1 MWNTKS
7 ILKSK
12 VFRLIAGLAGI
23 ALIAFADHELNNA
36 IPLALLYL
44 VPVVAMS
51 TVLRRWQIVLLGLL
65 CMFVAEYSDA
75 FLWTVTEGIPRDA
88 TYFLVYSAGG
98 LYVSELLS
106 RRRAE
111 QTHVSQ
117 LEAEIEAR
125 RGIEEQLRLVVAN
138 SSIAIISADEDGM
151 ILQANEAAEQQY
163 RSGSI
168 GLGSLLAGT
177 YLKEFMPSLARVQI
191 RKQGWEKLRTM
202 MQCQGLRA
210 TQEPFLADVWFSTYM
225 TSSGGRLTAMIVDS
239 SGETR
244 DREEANLEQVLVGS
258 RLAMGALLH
267 EVRNICAAISVV
279 QQNLLAAHGASG
291 QQEDFDALR
300 QLVTAL
306 ERMASAEV
314 AMVKRETT
322 RVRLETF
329 LRELYIIVSP
339 SLRENEI
346 TAEWIVDTELPEVFA
361 DPQSLLQVFLNL
373 VRNAEKALT
382 PVKDA
387 QIRVCARRQGG
398 YVEITFADNGP
409 GIKNEDELFRPFGK
423 RKGATGLG
431 LYLSRAMM
439 LSFGGDLR
447 YQPGTGGAT
456 FVVEMMVAEVSA

>member
-1 MWNTKS
+1 MKA
-7 ILKSK
+7 ILKSAA
-12 VFRLIAGLAGI
+12 FRLIAGLATI
-23 ALIAFADHELNNA
+23 ALIAFADRELNNA

-51 TVLRRWQIVLLGLL
+51 TVLRRWQVVLLGLL
-65 CMFVAEYSDA
+65 CTFVAEYSDA
-75 FLWTVTEGIPRDA
+75 FSWTITEGIPRDM
-88 TYFLVYSAGG
+88 TYFLVYTAGG

-111 QTHVSQ
+111 QTHVFQ

-138 SSIAIISADEDGM
+138 SSIAIISADEHGT
-151 ILQANEAAEQQY
+151 ILQANEAAQQQY
-163 RSGSI
+163 RAGSSGADARLE
-168 GLGSLLAGT
+168 GTSLQQ
-177 YLKEFMPSLARVQI
+177 FMPSLARVQI
-191 RKQGWEKLRTM
+191 RKHGWEKLRTM

-225 TSSGGRLTAMIVDS
+225 TSSGGRITAMIVDS

-267 EVRNICAAISVV
+267 EIRNICAAISVV
-279 QQNLLAAHGASG
+279 QQNLLAARPPHES
-291 QQEDFDALR
+291 QEDFDALR

-314 AMVKRETT
+314 AMIKREST
-322 RVRLETF
+322 RVRLDVF
-329 LRELYIIVSP
+329 LRELYIIVNP
-339 SLRENEI
+339 SLRESGIATVWN
-346 TAEWIVDTELPEVFA
+346 VDPGLPEVLA

-373 VRNAEKALT
+373 VRNAEKALM
-382 PVKDA
+382 PVRDA
-387 QIRVCARRQGG
+387 QLCVSVRQQGG
-398 YVEITFADNGP
+398 SVEIALADNGP
-409 GIKNEDELFRPFGK
+409 GVKNVAELFRPFGK
-423 RKGATGLG
+423 TKGATGLG

-447 YQPGTGGAT
+447 YQPAARGAT
-456 FVVEMMVAEVSA
+456 FVIEMMIAENVA